1 MVVLIYTISYICSV
15 ITMIFFIAG
24 VAALSSV
31 VFGYFFV
38 YRSSVGE
45 RRASSVHWSNPS
57 HEVNSGGG
65 RGWMDSL
72 ELTLQDS
79 VVAVWDVLC
88 DKIKYSFTLAEKVV
102 KLASFS
108 FKEGSEFVS
117 ATAPEI
123 AKAVD
128 QATTAATSVANG
140 AAKGTLDAASNATSA
155 VKDVVASMLS
165 SGQGGGQ
172 GLGDGE
178 GSVSVWSWIPKWW

>member
-1 MVVLIYTISYICSV
+1 
-15 ITMIFFIAG
+15 MIFFIAG

-57 HEVNSGGG
+57 HEVNSGWG
-65 RGWMDSL
+65 RGWMDWL
-72 ELTLQDS
+72 ELTLQAS
-79 VVAVWDVLC
+79 FVAVWDVLC
-88 DKIKYSFTLAEKVV
+88 DKCTHSFDLAEKAVA
-102 KLASFS
+102 LASFA
-108 FKEGSEFVS
+108 FREGSEFVS

-123 AKAVD
+123 VKAVD
-128 QATTAATSVANG
+128 LATTAATSVANG
-140 AAKGTLDAASNATSA
+140 TAKGTLDAASNATSA